1 MQHILRNIY
10 FFKKSQKNPKWFWIT
25 GKNKCLHILYTYGRT
40 TSQQTLGQD
49 NVYALK
55 YRMIDRENSI
65 KDILPQWYAL
75 TMQLHILVYTDL
87 EVTVYLLL
95 ERKNKF
101 LINLLLNKLHT
112 INRHKIFKWSKNA
125 AYQWCLFCAYYE

>member
-1 MQHILRNIY
+1 MFAYSIHLR
-10 FFKKSQKNPKWFWIT
+10 K
-25 GKNKCLHILYTYGRT
+25 RT
-40 TSQQTLGQD
+40 TSPQTLGQD

-65 KDILPQWYAL
+65 KNILPQWYAL
-75 TMQLHILVYTDL
+75 TMQLHILVYTDH

-101 LINLLLNKLHT
+101 SINLLLNILHT

-125 AYQWCLFCAYYE
+125 AYQWCLFCAYYEKMKDGSILSQFYKVNHI